1 MTEKWK
7 VFKDRPLYEISS
19 EGRIRNT
26 RTGRV
31 LEGKSTDRSVGLIIN
46 GKRKSFA
53 PSVLKALF
61 NSEQWVPVNDFP
73 NYEVSDRGNV
83 RKVGTEELVGGSSPN
98 ISLGNNGKWKSN
110 ISRGRLVGLKFL
122 DVPEPVEDYAII
134 HLDCDCYN
142 NKPENLMWIDKGS
155 AGMTHQKLAILA
167 FLIGDPRVY
176 SEYRLNIPPS
186 LIKLE
191 SQELFINGA
200 WKRILKDQPL
210 EPSKDSFCTNSE
222 FLQLNKKTLNIL

>member
-7 VFKDRPLYEISS
+7 VFQEHPLYEISN

-31 LEGKSTDRSVGLIIN
+31 LQGKSTDRSVGLIIN

-53 PSVLKALF
+53 PSVLKTLY
-61 NSEQWVPVNDFP
+61 NKEQWVPVNGYP
-73 NYEVSDRGNV
+73 NHEVSDRGNV
-83 RKVGTEELVGGSSPN
+83 RKVGTEELVGGSRPN
-98 ISLGNNGKWKSN
+98 VSLGFRNGKWMNN
-110 ISRGRLVGLKFL
+110 ISRGRLVGLHFL

-142 NKPENLMWIDKGS
+142 NKPENLMWIDKQWQG
-155 AGMTHQKLAILA
+155 ATHQKLAILA

-200 WKRILKDQPL
+200 WKRHGR
-210 EPSKDSFCTNSE
+210 
-222 FLQLNKKTLNIL
+222 